1 MLSRGISTAI
11 RAIQKNQRITYHA
24 ITSGPSTVF
33 HCQMKQRVQKSWKY
47 WKIRIVTST
56 KNSNHGKQRGLL
68 GFCLAFSIFKS
79 AQQDEEEAQSAED
92 RIVLLL
98 KRAKLNIIRGELED
112 ADHILHQAIRL
123 AHQSNN
129 TQAIIYTYDM
139 MANLAFLRGQL
150 SNAEKL
156 FKAAM
161 SYLLGSGVEQDDNAV
176 IEMSLKLASIYGEQN
191 QHELAVHGFEFCIE
205 SLESK
210 VEKQKTIENEV
221 LSVEEKANTRL
232 LLGMCLD
239 SYARYLLDKQQLEAA
254 ENMYKKSLQISQE
267 VQGESHPQTV
277 VLMNDLATVLDLLG
291 RHSDAYEYVKHA
303 MELARQTSHPELH
316 VVLNNMAGI
325 LLHQGHFLQAEQLY
339 QEALSLA
346 KSKGDADTVH
356 QVQEGL
362 QEMTRRKSAA

>member
-1 MLSRGISTAI
+1 MLLNRGIIAVV
-11 RAIQKNQRITYHA
+11 RAIQKIQRITYYA
-24 ITSGPSTVF
+24 APSGAVTAFRSLPNGKVQKPHIYWEPTIIPST
-33 HCQMKQRVQKSWKY
+33 RNSQK
-47 WKIRIVTST
+47 
-56 KNSNHGKQRGLL
+56 HGRHLELL
-68 GFCLAFSIFKS
+68 GLCLAFSIFKS
-79 AQQDEEEAQSAED
+79 AQQEEEEAQSPED
-92 RIVLLL
+92 KIVLLL
-98 KRAKLNIIRGELED
+98 KRAKLSIMKGEFKD

-139 MANLAFLRGQL
+139 
-150 SNAEKL
+150 AEKL

-161 SYLLGSGVEQDDNAV
+161 SYLLGNGVEQDDNAV
-176 IEMSLKLASIYGEQN
+176 IEMSLKLASIYAEQN

-210 VEKQKTIENEV
+210 VEKQKTAENEV
-221 LSVEEKANTRL
+221 LSEEERANTRL

-239 SYARYLLDKQQLEAA
+239 SYARYLLAKHQLEAA

-291 RHSDAYEYVKHA
+291 RHNDAYEYVKHA
-303 MELARQTSHPELH
+303 LELARQTSHPELH

-325 LLHQGHFLQAEQLY
+325 VLHQGHFSQAEQLY
-339 QEALSLA
+339 QEALSMA
-346 KSKGDADTVH
+346 KSKGDADTMQ

-362 QEMTRRKSAA
+362 QELTRRKNAA

>member
-98 KRAKLNIIRGELED
+98 KRAK
-112 ADHILHQAIRL
+112 
-123 AHQSNN
+123 
-129 TQAIIYTYDM
+129 

>member
-1 MLSRGISTAI
+1 MLLNRGIIAVV
-11 RAIQKNQRITYHA
+11 RAIQKIQRITYYA
-24 ITSGPSTVF
+24 APSGAVTAFRSLPNGKVQKPHIYWEPTIIPST
-33 HCQMKQRVQKSWKY
+33 RNSQK
-47 WKIRIVTST
+47 
-56 KNSNHGKQRGLL
+56 HGRHLELL
-68 GFCLAFSIFKS
+68 GLCLAFSIFKS
-79 AQQDEEEAQSAED
+79 AQQEEEEAQSPED
-92 RIVLLL
+92 KIVLLL
-98 KRAKLNIIRGELED
+98 KRAKLSIMKGEFKD

-139 MANLAFLRGQL
+139 
-150 SNAEKL
+150 
-156 FKAAM
+156 
-161 SYLLGSGVEQDDNAV
+161 DDNAV
-176 IEMSLKLASIYGEQN
+176 IEMSLKLASIYAEQN

-210 VEKQKTIENEV
+210 VEKQKTAENEV
-221 LSVEEKANTRL
+221 LSEEERANTRL

-239 SYARYLLDKQQLEAA
+239 SYARYLLAKHQLEAA

-291 RHSDAYEYVKHA
+291 RHNDAYEYVKHA
-303 MELARQTSHPELH
+303 LELARQTSHPELH

-325 LLHQGHFLQAEQLY
+325 VLHQGHFSQAEQLY
-339 QEALSLA
+339 QEALSMA
-346 KSKGDADTVH
+346 KSKGDADTMQ

-362 QEMTRRKSAA
+362 QELTRRKNAA